1 MKKLVES
8 VEELVAQGEAQK
20 EKIAELE
27 NIIAKKDEKVEEIEM
42 EKNEYSI
49 KVLID
54 QFAALSL
61 SAWVTKSSNQICIF
75 YLFKKI
81 YSSVYFRDNN
91 LSEKSYQKMS

>member
-27 NIIAKKDEKVEEIEM
+27 NIIAKKDEKVSEIEM

-61 SAWVTKSSNQICIF
+61 SA
-75 YLFKKI
+75 
-81 YSSVYFRDNN
+81 
-91 LSEKSYQKMS
+91 

>member
-27 NIIAKKDEKVEEIEM
+27 NIMAKKDEKVEEIEM
-42 EKNEYSI
+42 EKNEYLI

-61 SAWVTKSSNQICIF
+61 SA
-75 YLFKKI
+75 
-81 YSSVYFRDNN
+81 
-91 LSEKSYQKMS
+91 

>member
-42 EKNEYSI
+42 ERNEYSI

-61 SAWVTKSSNQICIF
+61 SA
-75 YLFKKI
+75 
-81 YSSVYFRDNN
+81 
-91 LSEKSYQKMS
+91 

>member
-61 SAWVTKSSNQICIF
+61 SA
-75 YLFKKI
+75 
-81 YSSVYFRDNN
+81 
-91 LSEKSYQKMS
+91 

>member
-27 NIIAKKDEKVEEIEM
+27 NIIAKKDEKVGEIEM

-61 SAWVTKSSNQICIF
+61 SA
-75 YLFKKI
+75 
-81 YSSVYFRDNN
+81 
-91 LSEKSYQKMS
+91 

>member
-27 NIIAKKDEKVEEIEM
+27 NIIAKKDEKVDEIEM

-61 SAWVTKSSNQICIF
+61 SA
-75 YLFKKI
+75 
-81 YSSVYFRDNN
+81 
-91 LSEKSYQKMS
+91 